1 MQLIC
6 NNDIWYIYI
15 CVWYASYIYTYIYI
29 YNYITYV
36 SNFQHMCHCQNA
48 VSGYGHIPSWESL
61 QWVSKSLLGWWP
73 SLSPTWASFPS
84 FDNDR
89 LLCILSSCLIL
100 SCPNSQLSIYRI
112 LVSTGFY
119 RLHAISDQWDL
130 SDFSTS
136 KHQRFAP
143 FPQAA
148 IHELKLAVVAL
159 TKPQLSVTVT
169 GQSLSAAGR
178 QAPQERPNSYGK
190 PYCYKSII

>member
-1 MQLIC
+1 MIY
-6 NNDIWYIYI
+6 DIYI
-15 CVWYASYIYTYIYI
+15 CVWYASYIYIHTYI

-112 LVSTGFY
+112 LQASCHFRPVGPLRLQHIKAPAFCAFPTGRDTWVEACGCCTHKASAFG
-119 RLHAISDQWDL
+119 DGDG
-130 SDFSTS
+130 
-136 KHQRFAP
+136 
-143 FPQAA
+143 
-148 IHELKLAVVAL
+148 
-159 TKPQLSVTVT
+159 SVTVCCRAPGST
-169 GQSLSAAGR
+169 GASEQLR
-178 QAPQERPNSYGK
+178 K
-190 PYCYKSII
+190 TVLL